1 MLLLEHLFNF
11 ASLGHG
17 TKITVTCRNHYSDDA
32 CLYPEVGD
40 DLGLGVQQLQKVNV
54 LQVTHSMLAKTK
66 KLGNEYQQRYKRC
79 SLFVL
84 CLELSGFQLLK

>member
-11 ASLGHG
+11 ASFGHG

-54 LQVTHSMLAKTK
+54 LQVTHSMLVKTK
-66 KLGNEYQQRYKRC
+66 NWEMNI
-79 SLFVL
+79 
-84 CLELSGFQLLK
+84 SGDINVVAVYLYCALNYLVFSY